1 MLEPTERDACKKPSV
16 LCFTALAKKQP
27 VALLTNT
34 TLSTFLGAVFA
45 IVTVLTRVAWVRP
58 GAGR

>member
-1 MLEPTERDACKKPSV
+1 M
-16 LCFTALAKKQP
+16 LAKKQP

-34 TLSTFLGAVFA
+34 ALSTFLGAVFA
-45 IVTVLTRVAWVRP
+45 IVTVLTRVAWVGP

>member
-1 MLEPTERDACKKPSV
+1 MW
-16 LCFTALAKKQP
+16 AKQQP

-45 IVTVLTRVAWVRP
+45 IVAVLTCVAGVGP
-58 GAGR
+58 GARR

>member
-1 MLEPTERDACKKPSV
+1 M
-16 LCFTALAKKQP
+16 LAKKQSLT
-27 VALLTNT
+27 LLTNT

-45 IVTVLTRVAWVRP
+45 IVTVLTCVAWVGP